1 LWKLLFS
8 CTLKGEGYLNKGDIF
23 MERIA
28 ILGSG
33 TMGHSISL
41 SFALADINVKV
52 YGINDG
58 DIAKTKEELAK
69 NLSSLET
76 HELITQ
82 TQKDEIQQ
90 KIQFSTLLEEVVNQA
105 TFIIE
110 AVPEKLAIK
119 HELYKKLNKIVT
131 KDVVLASNT
140 SGFKLQQLTAAYD
153 YPNNFV
159 ITHFWNPAH
168 LIPLV
173 EIVKNDSTNEETI
186 ERTKKVLTESGKK
199 PITINKEIQGF
210 IGNRLQFAMF
220 REAQHL
226 LDAGVASKE
235 DIDAAVSYSVGRR
248 YSSIG
253 PLMTADLGGLDTFSA
268 IADYLFED
276 LNNDG
281 KASDTLANLVD
292 NGNLGYKTGHG
303 FYDWSENEQL
313 QDAIKKRDATLIHFL
328 KEDKK

>member
-1 LWKLLFS
+1 
-8 CTLKGEGYLNKGDIF
+8 

-33 TMGHSISL
+33 TMGHSIAL
-41 SFALADINVKV
+41 SFALADVDVKV
-52 YGINDG
+52 YGIDHS
-58 DIAKTKEELAK
+58 DIISAKDELAK
-69 NLSSLET
+69 NLSSLHT
-76 HELITQ
+76 HELITK
-82 TQKDEIQQ
+82 TQKDGIAQ
-90 KIQFSTLLEEVVNQA
+90 KIQFSTLLEEVVDQA
-105 TFIIE
+105 SFIIE

-119 HELYKKLNKIVT
+119 HKLYKKLNKLVT
-131 KDVVLASNT
+131 KEVVLASNT

-153 YPNNFV
+153 YPDNFV

-173 EIVKNDSTNEETI
+173 EIVKSDRTNKETVK
-186 ERTKKVLTESGKK
+186 RTEKVLTESGKK
-199 PITINKEIQGF
+199 PITIHKEIQGF

-220 REAQHL
+220 REAQYL
-226 LDAGVASKE
+226 LDAGIASKE

-248 YSSIG
+248 YLSIG

-276 LNNDG
+276 LNSDG
-281 KASDTLANLVD
+281 KASDTLSNLVA

-303 FYDWSENEQL
+303 FYDWDENEQL
-313 QDAIKKRDATLIHFL
+313 QDAIKERDATLIHFL
-328 KEDKK
+328 KEDKNQ